1 MRVKNLCVKD
11 YIVKGVKLEFSKNCW
26 GEGISVGVWGITS
39 LENSCLFYIFGME
52 KGLRP
57 NSCLFSN
64 TCKV

>member
-39 LENSCLFYIFGME
+39 
-52 KGLRP
+52 
-57 NSCLFSN
+57 SN
-64 TCKV
+64 T